1 LKTEDHIHEFIE
13 KIEKNQGI
21 IFKVSRTYCSNHE
34 CRRDLFQEIVL
45 QLWRSYPSYNKSLKF
60 TSWMYRVALNTA
72 ISQLRKDKKREVE
85 YAGDIPL
92 NIANEDLYNEKEER
106 AEILHQAIAK
116 LNKGEKSIIIL
127 YMDNYSYEEISE
139 IIGISVSNV
148 GVKINRIKSKLQK
161 LLIELGYGL

>member
-1 LKTEDHIHEFIE
+1 MNREDHIQEFIE

-21 IFKVSRTYCSNHE
+21 IFKVSRTYCTNHE

-45 QLWRSYPSYNKSLKF
+45 QLWKSYPTYNKSLKF

-72 ISQLRKDKKREVE
+72 ISQLRKDKKRKET
-85 YAGDIPL
+85 YFGDIPVNL
-92 NIANEDLYNEKEER
+92 IDDNLYNDKEER
-106 AEILHQAIAK
+106 AEILHKAISK

-127 YMDNYSYEEISE
+127 YMDNYSYAEISE
-139 IIGISVSNV
+139 IIGISITNV
-148 GVKINRIKSKLQK
+148 GVKINRIKAKLQR